1 MLDAA
6 GQFKE
11 AMQARG
17 LVPPVEI
24 QADGEIHRC
33 HAEGRGGE
41 NDGAYLLHLDGI
53 PAGGFENWKDGEGW
67 QNWRADI
74 GRTLTPEEEAA
85 HRSHTEAMRKARE
98 EEERNRKAEARD
110 RAKRIWE
117 SALPCT
123 RHPYLTRKGIK
134 AHGARIVSNGFREG
148 DLAVPMRD
156 AEGKL
161 HSLQFIGQDG
171 GKLFL
176 SGGRKRGCY
185 FSIGKPAGV
194 LYVAEGYAT
203 AASIHEATGQ
213 AVAVAFDAGNLQSVA
228 ESLRAKYPNLDL
240 VIAADDDYRTDG
252 NPGRAKATEAARAIG
267 ARIAFP
273 QFGEDRPERAT
284 DFNDLHQS
292 QSLEA
297 VRVCLEGAGPALL
310 PGKVAGKDGP
320 AQAVAAGE
328 NPLEWPEA
336 QPFTTRAEALPY
348 PMDALPGAIRAAV
361 EEVQGFVQA
370 PVPLVASSA
379 LAALSLAAQAHWDMR
394 RAEKLAGP
402 VGLFLLTIADSGER
416 KSTCDGFFTKVIK
429 TYEAQQAEIAKPL
442 LKDYQAA
449 LAAWKAKRSGI
460 ESGIQ
465 TNAKSG
471 KGTQALEHKLR
482 ELEHD
487 KPEGPRVPRLI
498 YADATPEELKWSLA
512 KAWPSGG
519 VVSSEAGIVFGA
531 HGMRSESVM
540 MNLATL
546 NQLWD
551 GTDIATDRRS
561 SESFLVRGARLSIA
575 LQVQEA
581 TLRAFFDQSGTLAR
595 GSGFMARFL
604 VAWPE
609 STQGSRPFTEAPATW
624 PYLSAFNRR
633 IEALLNRPAP
643 IDEDGALSP
652 AMLSFTAEAKAE
664 WVAFHDR
671 IERDL
676 PSGERLHDIRDVAS
690 KIADNAARMA
700 ALFHAF
706 ECAAGDAVGVDSFR
720 SAAQI
725 AEWHLNEARR
735 FFGEL
740 ALPAGL
746 ADAARLESWLIDRCR
761 KKGTSEV
768 PTKEVQQFGPGTLR
782 EKAKIDA
789 AMMELEELG
798 RAKRITDGKR
808 RIITLNPSILAV
820 RNPATATLAT
830 FATEEAQAPENR
842 KIGSRNSRISSSK
855 PAMQEDRTPF
865 KAVSGEAFTVDL

>member
-1 MLDAA
+1 MLDAV

-11 AMQARG
+11 AIQARG
-17 LVPPVEI
+17 LVPPIEI
-24 QADGEIHRC
+24 LADGEIHRC
-33 HAEGRGGE
+33 DTEGRGGKD
-41 NDGAYLLHLDGI
+41 DGSYLLHLDGF

-85 HRSHTEAMRKARE
+85 HRTHTAAMRKARE
-98 EEERNRKAEARD
+98 AEDKRRKVEARE
-110 RAKRIWE
+110 RGKRIWE
-117 SALPCT
+117 SAMPCT
-123 RHPYLTRKGIK
+123 GHPYLTRKGIK
-134 AHGARIVSNGFREG
+134 AHGARIVSTGYREG
-148 DLAVPMRD
+148 DLAVPLRD
-156 AEGKL
+156 VEGKM

-176 SGGRKRGCY
+176 LGGRKWACY

-194 LYVAEGYAT
+194 LYIAEGFAT

-213 AVAVAFDAGNLQSVA
+213 AVAVAFDAGNLSPVA
-228 ESLRAKYPNLDL
+228 EALRAKYPGLDL

-252 NPGRAKATEAARAIG
+252 NPGRTKATEAARAIG

-273 QFGEDRPERAT
+273 IFGEDRPEGAT
-284 DFNDLHQS
+284 DFNDLHQAKGQAS
-292 QSLEA
+292 VKASLERA
-297 VRVCLEGAGPALL
+297 CPVPSPAKEPGEGGSTQ
-310 PGKVAGKDGP
+310 PGRKP
-320 AQAVAAGE
+320 T
-328 NPLEWPEA
+328 EWPEA
-336 QPFTTRAEALPY
+336 QPLISRVEPEPY
-348 PMDALPGAIRAAV
+348 PIDALPDVIRAAV

-379 LAALSLAAQAHWDMR
+379 LAALSLAAQAHWDMK

-429 TYEAQQAEIAKPL
+429 AYEAEQAEIAKPQM
-442 LKDYQAA
+442 KDYQAA
-449 LAAWKAKRSGI
+449 LGAWKAKKSGI

-465 TNAKSG
+465 ANAKAG
-471 KGTQALEHKLR
+471 KDTQALERQLR
-482 ELEHD
+482 DLEHD
-487 KPEGPRVPRLI
+487 EPEAPRVPRLI
-498 YADATPEELKWSLA
+498 YADATPEKLKWELA

-551 GTDIATDRRS
+551 GAEISTERRT
-561 SESFLVRGARLSIA
+561 SESFTVRGARLSIA
-575 LQVQEA
+575 LQIQEA
-581 TLRAFFDQSGTLAR
+581 TLRAFFDQSGELAR
-595 GSGFMARFL
+595 GSGFLARFL

-609 STQGSRPFTEAPATW
+609 STQGSRPYAEPPASW

-633 IEALLNRPAP
+633 IEALLNLPAP
-643 IDEDGALSP
+643 IDEDGCLHP
-652 AMLSFTAEAKAE
+652 AELVFAPEAKAE

-676 PSGERLHDIRDVAS
+676 PSGERFHEIRDVAS
-690 KIADNAARMA
+690 KTPDNAARMA

-706 ECAAGDAVGVDSFR
+706 KGAVGPVDADSFL
-720 SAAQI
+720 SASRI

-740 ALPAGL
+740 ALPTAL
-746 ADAARLESWLIDRCR
+746 ADAARLDTWLMGYCQKNGVD
-761 KKGTSEV
+761 EV
-768 PTKEVQQFGPGTLR
+768 PNNVALQKGPRNTR
-782 EKAKIDA
+782 VKAKQDA
-789 AMMELEELG
+789 ALVELVELG
-798 RAKRITDGKR
+798 RVLRIEEGR
-808 RIITLNPSILAV
+808 RKIIVLNPALLSPGK
-820 RNPATATLAT
+820 PATAIPAIPAT
-830 FATEEAQAPENR
+830 DQAKPQAKGREN
-842 KIGSRNSRISSSK
+842 SQNSQNSRSHTQNPK
-855 PAMQEDRTPF
+855 GQTPF
-865 KAVSGEAFTVDL
+865 KAVSGDGFKGLAV

>member
-1 MLDAA
+1 MLDAV

-11 AMQARG
+11 AMQGRG

-74 GRTLTPEEEAA
+74 DRTLTPEEEAA
-85 HRSHTEAMRKARE
+85 HRSHAEAMRKARDA
-98 EEERNRKAEARD
+98 EERKRKAEARD
-110 RAKRIWE
+110 RAKRIWG

-123 RHPYLTRKGIK
+123 GHPYLTRKGIK
-134 AHGARIVSNGFREG
+134 AHGARIVSGGYREG
-148 DLAVPMRD
+148 DLVVPMRD

-161 HSLQFIGQDG
+161 HSLQFIGQNG

-185 FSIGKPAGV
+185 FSIGKPGGV
-194 LYVAEGYAT
+194 LYVAEGFAT

-213 AVAVAFDAGNLQSVA
+213 AVAVAFDAGNLQPVA
-228 ESLRAKYPNLDL
+228 ESLRAKYPSLDL
-240 VIAADDDYRTDG
+240 VIAADDDFRTEG

-267 ARIAFP
+267 TRVAFP
-273 QFGEDRPERAT
+273 QFGADRPEKAT
-284 DFNDLHQS
+284 DFNDLHQA
-292 QSLEA
+292 QGIEA
-297 VRVCLEGAGPALL
+297 VRASLTGAGPA
-310 PGKVAGKDGP
+310 
-320 AQAVAAGE
+320 QAAAADE
-328 NPLEWPEA
+328 NSQEWPEA

-348 PMDALPGAIRAAV
+348 PIDALPGAIRAAV

-416 KSTCDGFFTKVIK
+416 KSTCDGFFTRVIRD
-429 TYEAQQAEIAKPL
+429 YEAQQAELAKPAV
-442 LKDYQAA
+442 KDYHAA
-449 LAAWKAKRSGI
+449 LDAWEAQRKGILDGIRAGAKD
-460 ESGIQ
+460 
-465 TNAKSG
+465 G
-471 KGTQALEHKLR
+471 KDTQVLEHKLR

-498 YADATPEELKWSLA
+498 YADATPESLKWSLA
-512 KAWPSGG
+512 KVWPSGG
-519 VVSSEAGIVFGA
+519 VVSSEAGIVFGS
-531 HGMRSESVM
+531 HGMGNESAM
-540 MNLATL
+540 RNLGTL

-551 GTDIATDRRS
+551 GTEIATERRT
-561 SESFLVRGARLSIA
+561 SESFTVRGARLSIA

-581 TLRAFFDQSGTLAR
+581 TLRTFFDQSGTLAR

-609 STQGSRPFTEAPATW
+609 STQGSRPFTEAPETW

-633 IEALLNRPAP
+633 IEALLNRPASL
-643 IDEDGALSP
+643 DEDGALSP
-652 AMLSFTAEAKAE
+652 AMLSFTSEAKAE

-690 KIADNAARMA
+690 KIADNAARLA
-700 ALFHAF
+700 ALLQAF
-706 ECAAGDAVGVDSFR
+706 EGAAGDAVGVDSFK
-720 SAAQI
+720 SAARI

-761 KKGTSEV
+761 KKGSSEV

-789 AMMELEELG
+789 AMVELEELG
-798 RAKRITDGKR
+798 RARRITDGRR
-808 RIITLNPSILAV
+808 RIITLNPSILAA

-830 FATEEAQAPENR
+830 FATEEARAPENR
-842 KIGSRNSRISSSK
+842 AIGSRNSRNSSSK
-855 PAMQEDRTPF
+855 PAVPEDRTPF
-865 KAVSGEAFTVDL
+865 RAVSGEAFTVDL